1 MAVADDGFDLTHPDF
16 QGDGKVVASLNAT
29 VRDNGISAGLDWDDD
44 PNFPGRVN
52 RVYCETA
59 ARGFYGR
66 WAQLLS
72 GASWD
77 ELAVTPP
84 QEAVTTR

>member
-1 MAVADDGFDLTHPDF
+1 M
-16 QGDGKVVASLNAT
+16 
-29 VRDNGISAGLDWDDD
+29 
-44 PNFPGRVN
+44 
-52 RVYCETA
+52 A

-66 WAQLLS
+66 WAQMLS

-84 QEAVTTR
+84 LAPTSATGVAPR